1 MFKRRNSKKGIT
13 PLIATFLLISFAI
26 ALGVVIMN
34 FGRAQ
39 VDSEAVCP
47 VEIELMFSEVAGERE
62 LCIDLEKN
70 DIYFAIENGVNVE
83 IEKVI
88 VNVIGSKRAE
98 SYDLTDAQMGRA
110 GNYLTHIGYNEEL
123 SGEIKQMKVIPVIVP
138 NEDEEICTEQALVTE
153 ELREC

>member
-1 MFKRRNSKKGIT
+1 MS
-13 PLIATFLLISFAI
+13 PLVATLLLISFAV
-26 ALGVVIMN
+26 ALGIVIMN

-39 VDSEAVCP
+39 VDLEATCP
-47 VEIELMFSEVAGERE
+47 VEIGLEFSEVAGERE

-70 DIYFAIENGVNVE
+70 DIYFAIENGVNIEV
-83 IEKVI
+83 EKVI

-98 SYDLTDAQMGRA
+98 SYDLDDAQMGRA

-123 SGEIKQMKVIPVIVP
+123 SGEIRQMKVIPVIVP
-138 NEDEEICTEQALVTE
+138 HDQEEICSEQALVTE